1 MRLSG
6 RPFLGQVP
14 LRRSGVRPLGQI
26 GQTVSVQRWTD
37 ENGTIHEIRYGSG
50 GGAPMEH
57 PFTPGETPE
66 EYERVETTNPEIA
79 KQQAQ
84 CSALQQAMLDAKA
97 RYDAIENAN
106 SPEEEAGWQTYSKAV
121 EDYKKCLD
129 QVDALV
135 NYRDFGGTM
144 PWTPEITTYEWPKEI
159 PTPES
164 YEHPP
169 APTPPQ
175 PPPVASTDW
184 RFEGCPPGTQRIVR
198 GGACIPPGLLSTAM
212 NLPGTTA
219 APMSTTAASSAV
231 LQGGIPAAPLYRGRF

>member
-6 RPFLGQVP
+6 RAFLGQVP
-14 LRRSGVRPLGQI
+14 LRGSRVHSLGQA

-37 ENGTIHEIRYGSG
+37 ENGTVHEITYSSG

-66 EYERVETTNPEIA
+66 QYERIEATNPELA
-79 KQQAQ
+79 KQQAR
-84 CSALQQAMLDAKA
+84 CAALQQAMLDAKA

-106 SPEEEAGWQTYSKAV
+106 SPEEEAGWQTYSKSV
-121 EDYKKCLD
+121 EDYNKCFE
-129 QVDALV
+129 QIDALV
-135 NYRDFGGTM
+135 NYRDYGGTM
-144 PWTPEITTYEWPKEI
+144 PWTPEPTTYEWPKEV

-164 YEHPP
+164 YEHQPP
-169 APTPPQ
+169 PVQTPAQ

-198 GGACIPPGLLSTAM
+198 GGACVPPGLLSTAL
-212 NLPGTTA
+212 NVPSTTTT
-219 APMSTTAASSAV
+219 PMSTSSSY
-231 LQGGIPAAPLYRGRF
+231 LRGRIPAEPLYRGRF